1 MINSLYDIQ
10 EVLNDRILK
19 EHNLDKSTLL
29 NDKFLALLVELS
41 ELANETRCFKYW
53 SLKPASDKAV
63 IIEEFSDVI
72 HFLLTI
78 GLELDRPHLSF
89 YDQESDLS
97 LTELFL
103 SVYNDVNLIRHQKSK
118 FVYIRLYN
126 NVPEELHSTS
136 ASICFEYSGSSVPN
150 RHRQS
155 GLHDQMPYTLHL
167 HLV

>member
-126 NVPEELHSTS
+126 TLMLIGKKLGFSEEDIYNSYLEKNEKNHKRQD
-136 ASICFEYSGSSVPN
+136 SG
-150 RHRQS
+150 
-155 GLHDQMPYTLHL
+155 Y
-167 HLV
+167 